1 MTKEQLLGIVRHSL
15 TFFGGILLTYGMINE
30 IMLSELIG
38 SGISLASVIWSIV
51 NKKPIMV
58 EKVIET
64 TKPAKKKRY
73 YPKKKKEAAK

>member
-38 SGISLASVIWSIV
+38 SGISLAGVIWSIV
-51 NKKPIMV
+51 NKKPILV
-58 EKVIET
+58 EKIIET
-64 TKPAKKKRY
+64 PKPVKKKRY

>member
-30 IMLSELIG
+30 IMVSELIG
-38 SGISLASVIWSIV
+38 SGISLAGVIWSIV
-51 NKKPIMV
+51 NKKPIVV
-58 EKVIET
+58 EEIIEEP
-64 TKPAKKKRY
+64 KPVKKKRY